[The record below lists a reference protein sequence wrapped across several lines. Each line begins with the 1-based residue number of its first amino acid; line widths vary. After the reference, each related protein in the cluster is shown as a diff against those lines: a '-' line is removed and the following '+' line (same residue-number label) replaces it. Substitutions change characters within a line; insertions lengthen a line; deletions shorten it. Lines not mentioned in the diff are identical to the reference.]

1 MRLCRILLA
10 LRVCVRNH
18 TSCDDH
24 PLSKQGFQQRPLL
37 CMLFGIIGLELS
49 QVQELPLNGWEAF
62 GVRKADQTEIRLGV
76 VKRKQKRC
84 GIAREPRSEEHTSEL
99 QSLMR
104 SSYAVF
110 CLKKKITP

>member
-84 GIAREPRSEEHTSEL
+84 GIAREPGPDIIKQTHPCSFEL
-99 QSLMR
+99 DRKSTRLN
-104 SSYAVF
+104 SSH
-110 CLKKKITP
+110 